1 MSDDITGLVQ
11 SGILAEETK
20 LARYLEFSINSEAT
34 IVSALKALVDI
45 SADNIV
51 IGLGQ
56 PLVSILQK
64 EIPGLSV
71 MPSHVSSKAEDG
83 VTIPSTPVALWCWLR
98 GNDRGELFHRSIQI
112 QKLLSPGFILSNV
125 IDSFQYDKNRDLSGY
140 EDGTENP
147 EGNDAIQAAIVQNS
161 IVKKLGEG
169 LNGSSFVAVQKWLH
183 NFEQLNDMSVE
194 QRDDVIGRHI
204 SDNEEFDDAPESAHV
219 KRTAQESFSPE
230 AFMLRRS
237 MPWAEEMNAGLVFV
251 AFGKSFDAFEA
262 QLNRMLG
269 KEDGVQDA
277 LFSFTRPLTGAYYWC
292 PPVKDGKLDLSALG
306 L

>member
-1 MSDDITGLVQ
+1 M
-11 SGILAEETK
+11 
-20 LARYLEFSINSEAT
+20 
-34 IVSALKALVDI
+34 
-45 SADNIV
+45 
-51 IGLGQ
+51 
-56 PLVSILQK
+56 
-64 EIPGLSV
+64 
-71 MPSHVSSKAEDG
+71 
-83 VTIPSTPVALWCWLR
+83 
-98 GNDRGELFHRSIQI
+98 
-112 QKLLSPGFILSNV
+112 
-125 IDSFQYDKNRDLSGY
+125 
-140 EDGTENP
+140 
-147 EGNDAIQAAIVQNS
+147 
-161 IVKKLGEG
+161 VKKLGEG
-169 LNGSSFVAVQKWLH
+169 LDGSSFVAVQKWLH

-204 SDNEEFDDAPESAHV
+204 SDNEEFDEAPESAHV

-269 KEDGVQDA
+269 KEDDVQDA

-292 PPVKDGKLDLSALG
+292 PPVKNGKLDLSALG